1 MASLQTLNRVTDY
14 LGTVPQRRK
23 TIFYVSPGVPV
34 DMQEASSVVLI
45 GPGTSMAD
53 HDLALDLV
61 DALRDM
67 ERAQSRYA
75 YGMRDALVR
84 AQHGNVNIYSID
96 PGGLGGLQ
104 FFLQNRTSAGAPVE
118 PPVASMQKASLHRE
132 YLRTVAN
139 NSGGRAIVDTN
150 DLAGAVAGI
159 FRENSSYYLLGYRST
174 RGPDDRK
181 VRQVDV
187 QVEPAGRDRP
197 DPECLLRPA
206 CASSGHRA
214 RSVPALDERPLRH
227 PPESGARAAC
237 ERGPVCGAWPQ
248 DRGSRGRARRAAAVH
263 PATSARA

>member
-1 MASLQTLNRVTDY
+1 MIFTRDNRYAQDFTTERSRLRAAIDRFMPGVVYGLPGTNERSDSYSFTSSLLTLNRVTEY

-34 DMQEASSVVLI
+34 DLQEASSVVLI

-61 DALRDM
+61 DSLRDT
-67 ERAQSRYA
+67 ERVQSRYA
-75 YGMRDALVR
+75 YGLRDALVR

-132 YLRTVAN
+132 YLKTVAN

-159 FRENSSYYLLGYRST
+159 FRENSAYYLLGTDRYATPAIEGCGRSRCRST
-174 RGPDDRK
+174 GVTSRRSRETPTTIRRRGP
-181 VRQVDV
+181 
-187 QVEPAGRDRP
+187 RP
-197 DPECLLRPA
+197 WLQIR
-206 CASSGHRA
+206 R
-214 RSVPALDERPLRH
+214 
-227 PPESGARAAC
+227 
-237 ERGPVCGAWPQ
+237 CG
-248 DRGSRGRARRAAAVH
+248 
-263 PATSARA
+263 